1 MITVLE
7 RCFPGKLEQ
16 WKPTLRD
23 MVPSYGSK
31 LSDDVEMAETSQS
44 RTAQVLGLVASQRQ

>member
-1 MITVLE
+1 
-7 RCFPGKLEQ
+7 
-16 WKPTLRD
+16 

-44 RTAQVLGLVASQRQ
+44 RTAKVLGLVASQRQ